1 MFWSWYSISYSKDL
15 AQRTVSCKIL
25 KDRAYEIVL
34 NPIYDGYQ
42 RGLASMIYKFFDRI
56 ESGVSVNEELAQ
68 ELHKPVI
75 KKLKRRVYA
84 RCKDNIWA
92 TDLAEMGS
100 LSSKNWGDKYL
111 LCVVDVLTKYALVK
125 FLKD

>member
-1 MFWSWYSISYSKDL
+1 MKQITLVLIMIQYIL
-15 AQRTVSCKIL
+15 QQRFSSEIL

-75 KKLKRRVYA
+75 KKLKRRVYE

-100 LSSKNWGDKYL
+100 LSSKN
-111 LCVVDVLTKYALVK
+111 
-125 FLKD
+125 

>member
-75 KKLKRRVYA
+75 KKLKRRVYE

>member
-75 KKLKRRVYA
+75 KKLKRRVYE

-111 LCVVDVLTKYALVK
+111 LCVIDVLTKYALVK